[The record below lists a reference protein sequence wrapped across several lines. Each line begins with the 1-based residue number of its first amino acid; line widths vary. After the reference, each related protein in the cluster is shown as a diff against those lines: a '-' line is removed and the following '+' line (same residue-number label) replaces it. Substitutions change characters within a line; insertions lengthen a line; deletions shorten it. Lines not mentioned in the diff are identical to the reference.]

1 MKKICCIVAAVMI
14 LAAGQAVAEPGV
26 CLLDVTPGGFDVLWQ
41 ANPDG
46 EPSLTVYTDSAG
58 TIEAG
63 DEVIVQA
70 FPLGGGDP
78 QASDAYEAMSAKYA
92 FREKAKALGLYKIRV
107 SGLKPDTGYYFT
119 AAIAYESGET
129 LTYPETGTRSV
140 KTPKAAGFAV
150 ITPVLTV
157 QLDDGSGTLDAG
169 GYVASAFCPQTRHG
183 VSAYVGDGAQDD
195 TVSLNLSNVF
205 GEDGVN
211 WTPEG
216 EKELILVV
224 LRGTDGPP
232 VWAAIAMQFDQE
244 FAVAETQS
252 LALETTNQGREIY
265 EAGLSLRVLAS
276 NLDQPCACSLT
287 DPGQDGVEPKDVLH
301 LLQQAAGY

>member
-1 MKKICCIVAAVMI
+1 MKKICCMIAAVMI
-14 LAAGQAVAEPGV
+14 LAAGHALAEPGV

-41 ANPDG
+41 ADPDG
-46 EPSLTVYTDSAG
+46 EPSVTVYTDSAG

-63 DEVIVQA
+63 DEVVVRA
-70 FPLGGGDP
+70 FPLSGGDP
-78 QASDAYEAMSAKYA
+78 LAADAYEAMSAKYA

-119 AAIAYESGET
+119 AAIAYDSGET

-140 KTPKAAGFAV
+140 KTPKAAGFAAN
-150 ITPVLTV
+150 TPILAI
-157 QLDDGSGTLDAG
+157 QLDDGSGTLDVE
-169 GYVASAFCPQTRHG
+169 GYVASAFCPRTRHG

-216 EKELILVV
+216 EKELILVI

-232 VWAAIAMQFDQE
+232 VWATIAMQFDQE
-244 FAVAETQS
+244 FAVAEAQS
-252 LALETTNQGREIY
+252 LALETTNAGSEIY

-276 NLDQPCACSLT
+276 NLDQPCACSIT
-287 DPGQDGVEPKDVLH
+287 DPGQDGVEPKDVLY